1 MKIIK
6 NYIYNFSYQIFLMIV
21 PVVTMPYIARVLGP
35 EGLGINS
42 YTYSIS
48 YYFVLISVVGLA
60 TYGQREV
67 AYVRDDAVKL
77 NKIFWEIELLS
88 IITTIFSFSMYVM
101 YIYSF
106 GQYETYLWAYSIA
119 IIANIFDISWLLI
132 GLEKFGVL
140 SLRNLLI
147 KISML
152 ILIFSLVKSKDD
164 LLLYIVINTAG
175 MLVSNLTLWPYIK
188 RIGFPKNL
196 KSLRVLRHLKY
207 ALVFFVPQLSIS
219 IYTVLNK
226 VMLGIM
232 SSIDQVAYFD
242 SSDKIIRISFS
253 VLISLSTVLM
263 PVAAHAVVSGNKN
276 DLNKILKYSISFS
289 MMIAFPMMFGI
300 MAIANNL
307 VPLFL
312 GSQYTSVIPIMILQS
327 LMIMPMAVA
336 NVIGNQFLVPTNQIK
351 IFNTTII
358 LGSIAN
364 LLINMPMIYYF
375 GALGAA
381 ISVTISEMVVA
392 ISQMVE
398 LNKKIKIFELFNE
411 WYKYFFSGII
421 MFAII
426 CMIQVFMVG
435 WFGILL
441 DVIVGFVVYFCIL
454 YVFKPSFYLFML
466 RKVFKL

>member
-21 PVVTMPYIARVLGP
+21 PIVTMPYIARVLGP
-35 EGLGINS
+35 EKLGINS

-48 YYFVLISVVGLA
+48 YYFILISVVGLT
-60 TYGQREV
+60 TYGQREI
-67 AYVRDDAVKL
+67 AYVRDDAKKL

-88 IITTIFSFSMYVM
+88 IITTIFSFLMYVV

-119 IIANIFDISWLLI
+119 IIANAFDISWLLT

-140 SLRNLLI
+140 YLRNLLI
-147 KISML
+147 KILML
-152 ILIFSLVKSKDD
+152 ILIFVFVKSRDD

-175 MLVSNLTLWPYIK
+175 TLVSNITLWPYIK
-188 RIGFPKNL
+188 KIGFPEKL
-196 KSLRVLRHLKY
+196 KSLKIFRHLKY
-207 ALVFFVPQLSIS
+207 ALVLFIPQLSIS

-226 VMLGIM
+226 VMLGSM

-242 SSDKIIRISFS
+242 SSDKIVRISFS

-263 PVAAHAVVSGNKN
+263 PVAAHAVVSGNKKELDN
-276 DLNKILKYSISFS
+276 ILKYSISFS
-289 MMIAFPMMFGI
+289 MMVAFPMMFGI
-300 MAIANNL
+300 IAIAHRL
-307 VPLFL
+307 IPLFL
-312 GSQYTSVIPIMILQS
+312 GYQYISVIPIMILQS

-351 IFNTTII
+351 IFNKTII
-358 LGSIAN
+358 FGSVSN
-364 LLINMPMIYYF
+364 LLINIPMIYFF

-392 ISQMVE
+392 ISQLVE
-398 LNKKIKIFELFNE
+398 LNKKMSIFELFND

-421 MFAII
+421 MVVIIFFIQSFTAGWVGIALNVVIGFAA
-426 CMIQVFMVG
+426 
-435 WFGILL
+435 
-441 DVIVGFVVYFCIL
+441 YFLVL
-454 YVFKPSFYLFML
+454 YIFKPNFYLFML
-466 RKVFKL
+466 RKVLKL